1 MGSRCFLS
9 CFSRADL
16 DCLEALA
23 QLGVVYHACN
33 PSLRAEPGGL
43 QVWGKLGLPPSQV
56 SKSWVLLDG
65 RELAWHLQA
74 LGSIPSTE
82 TKRRKKRRWLSYH
95 FRTMEGHVLYRAWS
109 TKLVFQVAS
118 ARQPPLTGL
127 VAWGSDRSLTHPE
140 NTSHTSAWGDYSL
153 TSHTFERAKA

>member
-1 MGSRCFLS
+1 MPVIPAFGLS
-9 CFSRADL
+9 QEDYKFGASLDYLRLKCPRA
-16 DCLEALA
+16 
-23 QLGVVYHACN
+23 GM
-33 PSLRAEPGGL
+33 
-43 QVWGKLGLPPSQV
+43 
-56 SKSWVLLDG
+56 LLDG

-95 FRTMEGHVLYRAWS
+95 FCTLESHVLYRVWS

-118 ARQPPLTGL
+118 ARQPPWTGL